1 MSETPTPESSTH
13 EMHARTRHARAWVW
27 GAIALIIGW
36 FALGGVIGPVAGQ
49 LSSAQENDNATFLPA
64 DAEATQVIEKQ
75 QLFAQESTLP
85 VVVLFVSDEQIT
97 DTQQEA
103 VAGFVDEAPSLFVET
118 GPGSSDGQELGD
130 FLSSVPITAVPSE
143 DGQAILVTVLLS
155 EDKTTDALENGESPV
170 LAVADVLSESAA
182 EAAEPVG
189 LESYVTGPGGL
200 LADLIS
206 VFGEID
212 GTLLLATALVVTFIL
227 ILVYRSPFLWVIPLV
242 SAGFALSLASALVYF
257 MATSDWLSLNGQSQG
272 ILTVLVFGAGTDY
285 ALLMVSRYR
294 EELHYYERP
303 VDALKAAWRG
313 TVEPILASG
322 GTASLGLLM
331 LLFSD
336 LNSNK
341 STGPVAAVGI
351 AAALI
356 VMLTFLPAL
365 LLVPS
370 AALPLGA
377 FLIVVIP
384 GIVLELIFGTPL
396 LPFVAV
402 GGLLAVVALIA
413 VVVGGLVRQFTTP
426 GSRPRL
432 VDVAPVRW
440 AFWPRVPRQDSSD
453 DKLSGGWAKAAGQ
466 IGRRPRVVWI
476 GAAAGLL
483 ILAAFSTTLS
493 ASGIATTDLFVNDVD
508 SVTGQE
514 KLAEH
519 FPAGEGSPATV
530 IGPAEAA
537 DDMTSTLLGL
547 DGVAAVVPYT
557 GAPAGPPEDA
567 DQGQAPTNTPP
578 EAPEP
583 LVVDGLVQLDVTL
596 TDAADSDA
604 AEETVVEMRSVL
616 DGVAGEEALVGGT
629 TAVNYDTQQAS
640 IRDNKVVIPLVLLVI
655 FVILM
660 ILLRAILAPV
670 LLIGT
675 VVLSYFAT
683 LGLSSIVFD
692 LRGFPGEDASFP
704 LFTFVFL
711 VALGID
717 YNIFLMTRVREESLK
732 LGTRPGLLRGLAV
745 TGGVI
750 TSAGVVLAAT
760 FLVLGVL
767 PLVVLQQIGFAVAAG
782 VLIDTLIVRS
792 LLVPALSYEI
802 GGRIWWPSR
811 LMRQPD
817 ASVEHQQSAGVPYI
831 RELES
836 TAVKD

>member
-1 MSETPTPESSTH
+1 MRSRRHGVARSSPSSPQ
-13 EMHARTRHARAWVW
+13 
-27 GAIALIIGW
+27 
-36 FALGGVIGPVAGQ
+36 GVRR
-49 LSSAQENDNATFLPA
+49 
-64 DAEATQVIEKQ
+64 
-75 QLFAQESTLP
+75 
-85 VVVLFVSDEQIT
+85 
-97 DTQQEA
+97 
-103 VAGFVDEAPSLFVET
+103 
-118 GPGSSDGQELGD
+118 
-130 FLSSVPITAVPSE
+130 
-143 DGQAILVTVLLS
+143 
-155 EDKTTDALENGESPV
+155 
-170 LAVADVLSESAA
+170 
-182 EAAEPVG
+182 
-189 LESYVTGPGGL
+189 
-200 LADLIS
+200 
-206 VFGEID
+206 
-212 GTLLLATALVVTFIL
+212 
-227 ILVYRSPFLWVIPLV
+227 RS
-242 SAGFALSLASALVYF
+242 
-257 MATSDWLSLNGQSQG
+257 
-272 ILTVLVFGAGTDY
+272 
-285 ALLMVSRYR
+285 
-294 EELHYYERP
+294 
-303 VDALKAAWRG
+303 
-313 TVEPILASG
+313 
-322 GTASLGLLM
+322 GLLM

-396 LPFVAV
+396 LPFAAV

-426 GSRPRL
+426 GSRPRI

-440 AFWPRVPRQDSSD
+440 AFWPRTPNQDSSD
-453 DKLSGGWAKAAGQ
+453 DKLSGGWAKASGQ
-466 IGRRPRVVWI
+466 IGRRPRVVWV

-530 IGPAEAA
+530 IGPADSLDAMTAA
-537 DDMTSTLLGL
+537 LSDL
-547 DGVAAVVPYT
+547 DGVASVVPYT
-557 GAPAGPPEDA
+557 GAPAGPPPEE
-567 DQGQAPTNTPP
+567 GAPVQTP
-578 EAPEP
+578 PEP
-583 LVVDGLVQLDVTL
+583 LVVDGLVQIDVTL

-604 AEETVVEMRSVL
+604 AETTVVEMRSVL

-802 GGRIWWPSR
+802 GGKIWWPSK

-817 ASVEHQQSAGVPYI
+817 ASVEQQQAAGVPYI
-831 RELES
+831 RELE
-836 TAVKD
+836 TAAAKD

>member
-1 MSETPTPESSTH
+1 
-13 EMHARTRHARAWVW
+13 MHARTRHARGWVW

-36 FALGGVIGPVAGQ
+36 FAIGGVIGPAAGQ

-64 DAEATQVIEKQ
+64 DAEATRVIEQQ
-75 QLFAQESTLP
+75 QLFAAESTLP
-85 VVVLFVSDEQIT
+85 VVVLFVTEDAIT
-97 DTQQEA
+97 PDQFAA
-103 VAGFVDEAPSLFVET
+103 VGEFVDAVPSLEIET
-118 GPGSSDGQELGD
+118 DEDVTAPVSD
-130 FLSSVPITAVPSE
+130 FLSSAPVTAVPSE

-155 EDKTTDALENGESPV
+155 EDKTTDALPNGESPV
-170 LAVADVLSESAA
+170 LAVSEVLSEAAA
-182 EAAEPVG
+182 ETVESVG

-257 MATSDWLSLNGQSQG
+257 MAKADWLQLNGQSQG

-331 LLFSD
+331 LLFSE

-341 STGPVAAVGI
+341 SSGPVAAVGI
-351 AAALI
+351 AAALV
-356 VMLTFLPAL
+356 VMLTLLPAL

-377 FLIVVIP
+377 FLVVVIP
-384 GIVLELIFGTPL
+384 GIVIGLFTDVSLG
-396 LPFVAV
+396 PFALVGAGLATVTLVAV
-402 GGLLAVVALIA
+402 IGGGLW
-413 VVVGGLVRQFTTP
+413 RQFTKP
-426 GSRPRL
+426 GHRPRL
-432 VDVAPVRW
+432 LDTEPVRW
-440 AFWPRVPRQDSSD
+440 AFWPKVPHQDAQN
-453 DKLSGGWAKAAGQ
+453 DKLSGTWAKVSRQ
-466 IGRRPRVVWI
+466 VGRRPRVVWI
-476 GAAAGLL
+476 GAAAGLAV
-483 ILAAFSTTLS
+483 LAFFSTTLN

-514 KLAEH
+514 RLAEH

-530 IGPAEAA
+530 IGPAEAL
-537 DDMTSTLLGL
+537 DDMVQALSDL
-547 DGVAAVVPYT
+547 DGVASLVPYT
-557 GAPAGPPEDA
+557 GQPPAPPVDPETGEPVEAPPV
-567 DQGQAPTNTPP
+567 
-578 EAPEP
+578 PEP
-583 LVVDGLVQLDVTL
+583 LVVDGRVQLDVTL
-596 TDAADSDA
+596 TDAADSLA
-604 AEETVVEMRSVL
+604 AEETVVEMRSLL
-616 DGVAGEEALVGGT
+616 DDVAGESAIVGGT

-655 FVILM
+655 LVIL
-660 ILLRAILAPV
+660 IVLLRAILAPV

-683 LGLSSIVFD
+683 LGLSAIAFD
-692 LRGFPGEDASFP
+692 LRGFEGADASFP

-732 LGTRPGLLRGLAV
+732 LGTRPGLLKGLAV

-792 LLVPALSYEI
+792 LLVPALSYGI
-802 GGRIWWPSR
+802 GGRIWWPSQ
-811 LMRQPD
+811 LMRRPD
-817 ASVEHQQSAGVPYI
+817 ASIEEQQAAGVPYI
-831 RELES
+831 RELEDAS
-836 TAVKD
+836 SR

>member
-1 MSETPTPESSTH
+1 
-13 EMHARTRHARAWVW
+13 MHARTRHARAWVW
-27 GAIALIIGW
+27 GAIILIVGW
-36 FALGGVIGPVAGQ
+36 FALGSVIGPAAGQ

-75 QLFAQESTLP
+75 KLFAQESTLP
-85 VVVLFVSDEQIT
+85 VVVLFVSGPQIT
-97 DTQQEA
+97 PEQQQA
-103 VAGFVDEAPSLFVET
+103 VAGFVKSVPGLPVET
-118 GPGSSDGQELGD
+118 DDGVTAPVSD
-130 FLSSVPITAVPSE
+130 FLASGPVTAVPSE

-155 EDKTTDALENGESPV
+155 EDKTTDALPNGESPV
-170 LAVADVLSESAA
+170 LAVVESLSDAA
-182 EAAEPVG
+182 TEAADPAG
-189 LESYVTGPGGL
+189 LESYITGPGGL
-200 LADLIS
+200 LADLVS
-206 VFGEID
+206 VFGAID

-242 SAGFALSLASALVYF
+242 SAGFALSLASAVVYLL
-257 MATSDWLSLNGQSQG
+257 ATNDVLSLNGQSQG

-285 ALLMVSRYR
+285 ALLTVSRYR

-331 LLFSD
+331 LLFSE

-351 AAALI
+351 AAALV
-356 VMLTFLPAL
+356 VMLTLLPAL

-370 AALPLGA
+370 AALPLAA

-396 LPFVAV
+396 LPFAAV
-402 GGLLAVVALIA
+402 GGVLAVLALVAVIG
-413 VVVGGLVRQFTTP
+413 GGLYRQFSTA
-426 GSRPRL
+426 GSRPRIF
-432 VDVAPVRW
+432 DIEPVRW
-440 AFWPRVPRQDSSD
+440 AFWPRVPSLDSGD
-453 DKLSGGWAKAAGQ
+453 DKLSGGWAKVSGG
-466 IGRRPRVVWI
+466 IGRRPRLVWV
-476 GAAAGLL
+476 GAAGALVV
-483 ILAAFSTTLS
+483 LASFATTLS

-530 IGPAEAA
+530 IGPADSVAEMTAA
-537 DDMTSTLLGL
+537 LADLE
-547 DGVAAVVPYT
+547 GVAAIVPYT
-557 GAPAGPPEDA
+557 GAPTGPPPAE
-567 DQGQAPTNTPP
+567 GAPVGTPLP
-578 EAPEP
+578 P

-604 AEETVVEMRSVL
+604 AEQTVVEMRSVL
-616 DGVAGEEALVGGT
+616 DGVAGQDALVGGT

-683 LGLSSIVFD
+683 LGLSAIAFD
-692 LRGFPGEDASFP
+692 LRGFPGADASFP

-767 PLVVLQQIGFAVAAG
+767 PLVVLQQIGFAVAIG

-802 GGRIWWPSR
+802 GGKIWWPSR
-811 LMRQPD
+811 LMRQPE
-817 ASVEHQQSAGVPYI
+817 ASVEDQEAVGVPYI
-831 RELES
+831 RVPEVS
-836 TAVKD
+836 SAPPG

>member
-1 MSETPTPESSTH
+1 MH
-13 EMHARTRHARAWVW
+13 EMRARTRHARRWVW
-27 GAIALIIGW
+27 GAILLIGAW
-36 FALGGVIGPVAGQ
+36 FLLGSVIGPAAGQ

-64 DAEATQVIEKQ
+64 DAEATRVIEQQ

-85 VVVLFVSDEQIT
+85 LVVLFVTEEAITPEQSA
-97 DTQQEA
+97 A
-103 VAGFVDEAPSLFVET
+103 VGEFVDEVPALEVET
-118 GPGSSDGQELGD
+118 DDGVTAPVSD
-130 FLSSVPITAVPSE
+130 FLGSAPVTAVPSE

-155 EDKTTDALENGESPV
+155 EDKTTDALPNGESPV
-170 LAVADVLSESAA
+170 LAVAESLSEAAA

-212 GTLLLATALVVTFIL
+212 GTLLLATALVVTLIL

-257 MATSDWLSLNGQSQG
+257 MAKADWLQLNGQSQG

-331 LLFSD
+331 LLFSE

-351 AAALI
+351 AAALV
-356 VMLTFLPAL
+356 VMLTLLPAL

-370 AALPLGA
+370 AALPLGG
-377 FLIVVIP
+377 FLVVIIP
-384 GIVLELIFGTPL
+384 GIILELVFGTPL
-396 LPFVAV
+396 APFAVV
-402 GGLLAVVALIA
+402 GGLLAVVALVG
-413 VVVGGLVRQFTTP
+413 VVVGGLVRQFTAS
-426 GSRPRL
+426 GARPR
-432 VDVAPVRW
+432 VFDVAPVRW
-440 AFWPRVPRQDSSD
+440 AFWPKVPHQDAED
-453 DKLSGGWAKAAGQ
+453 DKLSGGWAKVSRQ
-466 IGRRPRVVWI
+466 VGRRPRIVWI
-476 GAAAGLL
+476 GAAAGL
-483 ILAAFSTTLS
+483 AVFAFFSTTLN
-493 ASGIATTDLFVNDVD
+493 ASGIATTDLFVNEVD
-508 SVTGQE
+508 SVTGQDR
-514 KLAEH
+514 LAEH

-530 IGPAEAA
+530 IGPAESL
-537 DDMTSTLLGL
+537 DDMVATLSDL
-547 DGVAAVVPYT
+547 DGVASVVPYT
-557 GAPAGPPEDA
+557 GQPPVPPVDPET
-567 DQGQAPTNTPP
+567 GKPVETPP
-578 EAPEP
+578 AAQEP

-596 TDAADSDA
+596 TDAADSEA
-604 AEETVVEMRSVL
+604 AEATVVEMRTVL
-616 DGVAGEEALVGGT
+616 DDVAGTEALVGGT

-655 FVILM
+655 FVILVL
-660 ILLRAILAPV
+660 LLRAILAPV
-670 LLIGT
+670 LLVGT

-683 LGLSSIVFD
+683 LGLSAIAFD
-692 LRGFPGEDASFP
+692 LRGFEGADASFP

-732 LGTRPGLLRGLAV
+732 LGTRPGLLKGLAV

-802 GGRIWWPSR
+802 GGKIWWPSK

-817 ASVEHQQSAGVPYI
+817 ASVEQQRAAGVPYVPEPK
-831 RELES
+831 RELS
-836 TAVKD
+836 TP

>member
-1 MSETPTPESSTH
+1 MSDSPSHGAPPSSAH

-27 GAIALIIGW
+27 GAIVLIVGW
-36 FALGGVIGPVAGQ
+36 FMLGSVIGPAAGQ

-75 QLFAQESTLP
+75 KLFVQESTLP
-85 VVVLFVSDEQIT
+85 VVVLFVSDEPVTPEQF
-97 DTQQEA
+97 EA
-103 VAGFVDEAPSLFVET
+103 VGKYVEKVPSLFVQT
-118 GPGSSDGQELGD
+118 GSGASDGTELGD
-130 FLSSVPITAVPSE
+130 FLGSAPVTAVPSE

-155 EDKTTDALENGESPV
+155 EEKTTDALPNGESPV
-170 LAVADVLSESAA
+170 LAIVESLSEAA
-182 EAAEPVG
+182 TETAEPVG

-206 VFGEID
+206 VFGAID
-212 GTLLLATALVVTFIL
+212 GALLLATALVVTFIL

-242 SAGFALSLASALVYF
+242 SAGFALALASSVVYF
-257 MATSDWLSLNGQSQG
+257 LAKNDVLSLNGQSQG

-285 ALLMVSRYR
+285 ALLTVSRYR

-331 LLFSD
+331 LLFSE

-351 AAALI
+351 AAALV
-356 VMLTFLPAL
+356 VMLTLLPAL

-370 AALPLGA
+370 AALPLAA

-396 LPFVAV
+396 LPFAAV
-402 GGLLAVVALIA
+402 GGVLALLALIG
-413 VVVGGLVRQFTTP
+413 VIVGGLYRQFSTP

-432 VDVAPVRW
+432 LDVEPVRW
-440 AFWPRVPRQDSSD
+440 AFWPRVPRLDSGD
-453 DKLSGGWAKAAGQ
+453 DKLSGGWAKVSRQ
-466 IGRRPRVVWI
+466 IGHRPRIVWV

-483 ILAAFSTTLS
+483 VLAFFSTTLS
-493 ASGIATTDLFVNDVD
+493 ATGIATTDLFVNEVD

-530 IGPAEAA
+530 IGPADSVDEMTAA
-537 DDMTSTLLGL
+537 LSAL

-557 GAPAGPPEDA
+557 GAPTGPPQQE
-567 DQGQAPTNTPP
+567 GEPIETPLS
-578 EAPEP
+578 P
-583 LVVDGLVQLDVTL
+583 LVVDGLVELDVTL

-604 AEETVVEMRSVL
+604 AEQTVVEMRSVL
-616 DGVAGEEALVGGT
+616 DDVAGVDALVGGT

-655 FVILM
+655 FIILM
-660 ILLRAILAPV
+660 ILLRAIVAPV

-683 LGLSSIVFD
+683 LGLSAIAFD
-692 LRGFPGEDASFP
+692 LRGFPGTDASFP

-717 YNIFLMTRVREESLK
+717 YNIFLMTRVREESLR

-767 PLVVLQQIGFAVAAG
+767 PLVVLQQIGFAVAIG

-802 GGRIWWPSR
+802 GGKIWWPSK
-811 LMRQPD
+811 LMRQPE
-817 ASVEHQQSAGVPYI
+817 ASVAEQEEAGVPYI
-831 RELES
+831 REPERTS
-836 TAVKD
+836 SSG

>member
-1 MSETPTPESSTH
+1 VSEAASTH

-36 FALGGVIGPVAGQ
+36 FALGGVIGPAAGQ
-49 LSSAQENDNATFLPA
+49 LSTAQENDNATFLPA
-64 DAEATQVIEKQ
+64 DAEATQVIDLQKK
-75 QLFAQESTLP
+75 FAAESTLP
-85 VVVLFVSDEQIT
+85 VVVLFVSGDQVTPEQQDAVASFVDGVPSLPVET
-97 DTQQEA
+97 DTD
-103 VAGFVDEAPSLFVET
+103 VTAPLS
-118 GPGSSDGQELGD
+118 D
-130 FLSSVPITAVPSE
+130 FLGSAPVTAVPSQ
-143 DGQAILVTVLLS
+143 DGQAVLVTVLLS
-155 EDKTTDALENGESPV
+155 EDKTTDALPNGESPV
-170 LAVADVLSESAA
+170 LAVAQTLSEAASAA
-182 EAAEPVG
+182 ADPVG
-189 LESYVTGPGGL
+189 LESYVTGPGGV

-206 VFGEID
+206 VFGDID
-212 GTLLLATALVVTFIL
+212 GTLLLATALVVTLIL

-242 SAGFALSLASALVYF
+242 SAGFALSLASAVVYLL
-257 MATSDWLSLNGQSQG
+257 ATNDILTLNGQSQG

-331 LLFSD
+331 LLFSE

-351 AAALI
+351 ASALV
-356 VMLTFLPAL
+356 VMLTLLPAL

-377 FLIVVIP
+377 FLGVVIP

-396 LPFVAV
+396 VPFVIV
-402 GGLLAVVALIA
+402 GGALAGLTLIGL
-413 VVVGGLVRQFTTP
+413 VVGGLWRQFTRP
-426 GSRPRL
+426 GGRPRL
-432 VDVAPVRW
+432 LDVEPVRW
-440 AFWPRVPRQDSSD
+440 AFWPRVPHVDKHD
-453 DKLSGGWAKAAGQ
+453 DKLSGTWAKVSRQVGH
-466 IGRRPRVVWI
+466 RPRVVWV
-476 GAAAGLL
+476 GAGAGLL
-483 ILAAFSTTLS
+483 VLAFFSTTLS
-493 ASGIATTDLFVNDVD
+493 ASGIATTDLFVDDVD
-508 SVTGQE
+508 SVVGQE

-530 IGPAEAA
+530 IGPADSLQEMVTAIS
-537 DDMTSTLLGL
+537 DL
-547 DGVAAVVPYT
+547 DGVATVVPYT
-557 GAPAGPPEDA
+557 GLPAAPPTE
-567 DQGQAPTNTPP
+567 QAPGEPTQTPP
-578 EAPEP
+578 AEPEP

-604 AEETVVEMRSVL
+604 AEQTVVQMRSVL
-616 DGVAGEEALVGGT
+616 DDVAGEDALVGGT

-655 FVILM
+655 FVILV

-670 LLIGT
+670 LLVAT

-683 LGLSSIVFD
+683 LGLSAIAFD

-782 VLIDTLIVRS
+782 VLLDTLIVRS

-802 GGRIWWPSR
+802 GGRIWWPSK

-817 ASVEHQQSAGVPYI
+817 ASVDVQRASGVPYI
-831 RELES
+831 AERSEPVS
-836 TAVKD
+836 PG

>member
-1 MSETPTPESSTH
+1 MSESPPPDSSAH
-13 EMHARTRHARAWVW
+13 EMRARTRHARAWVW
-27 GAIALIIGW
+27 GAIVVIIGW

-85 VVVLFVSDEQIT
+85 VVVLFVSNQQISGS
-97 DTQQEA
+97 QQEV
-103 VAGFVDEAPSLFVET
+103 VAKFVDKAPSLFVET
-118 GPGSSDGQELGD
+118 GPGPSDGRELGE
-130 FLSSVPITAVPSE
+130 FLSSAPITAVPSE
-143 DGQAILVTVLLS
+143 DGEAILVTVLLS
-155 EDKTTDALENGESPV
+155 EDKTTDALDNGESPV
-170 LAVADVLSESAA
+170 LAVAEVLSEAAA
-182 EAAEPVG
+182 EVAEPMG
-189 LESYVTGPGGL
+189 FESYVTGPGGL

-206 VFGEID
+206 VFGDID

-227 ILVYRSPFLWVIPLV
+227 ILVYRSPFLWVIPLI
-242 SAGFALSLASALVYF
+242 SAGFALSLASAFVYF
-257 MATSDWLSLNGQSQG
+257 LATSDWLSLNGQSQG

-377 FLIVVIP
+377 FLIVIIP

-396 LPFVAV
+396 VPFAAV
-402 GGLLAVVALIA
+402 GGLLAVVALL
-413 VVVGGLVRQFTTP
+413 VVVGGGLVRQFTTP
-426 GSRPRL
+426 GSRARVFD
-432 VDVAPVRW
+432 VDPVRW
-440 AFWPRVPRQDSSD
+440 AFWPRVPHQDASD
-453 DKLSGGWAKAAGQ
+453 DKLSGGWAKASRQ
-466 IGRRPRVVWI
+466 IGRRPRVVWV

-493 ASGIATTDLFVNDVD
+493 SSGIATTDLFVNDVD

-530 IGPAEAA
+530 IGPAESVNE
-537 DDMTSTLLGL
+537 MTSTLLGL
-547 DGVAAVVPYT
+547 DGVASVVPYT
-557 GAPAGPPEDA
+557 GAPTGA
-567 DQGQAPTNTPP
+567 P
-578 EAPEP
+578 EASPEP
-583 LVVDGLVQLDVTL
+583 LVVDGLVQVDVTL

-616 DGVAGEEALVGGT
+616 DDVAGEAALVGGT

-660 ILLRAILAPV
+660 ILLRAVLAPV

-683 LGLSSIVFD
+683 LGLSSIAFD

-802 GGRIWWPSR
+802 GGKIWWPSK

-817 ASVEHQQSAGVPYI
+817 ASVEQQQAAGVPYI
-831 RELES
+831 PELE
-836 TAVKD
+836 AAAAKE

>member
-1 MSETPTPESSTH
+1 MPDSPVPPSSAH
-13 EMHARTRHARAWVW
+13 EMRARTRHARAWVW
-27 GAIALIIGW
+27 GAIVLIIGW
-36 FALGGVIGPVAGQ
+36 FMLGSIIGPAAGQ

-85 VVVLFVSDEQIT
+85 AVVLFVSDTQIT
-97 DTQQEA
+97 PQQQQA
-103 VAGFVDEAPSLFVET
+103 VAGFVEAVPSLPVTTDEDVT
-118 GPGSSDGQELGD
+118 APISD
-130 FLSSVPITAVPSE
+130 FLSSAPVTAVPSE

-155 EDKTTDALENGESPV
+155 EDKTTDALPNGESPV
-170 LAVADVLSESAA
+170 LAVVESLSEAA
-182 EAAEPVG
+182 TEATEPVG
-189 LESYVTGPGGL
+189 LESYITGPAGL
-200 LADLIS
+200 LADLVS
-206 VFGEID
+206 VFGAID

-242 SAGFALSLASALVYF
+242 SAGFALSLASAVVYLL
-257 MATSDWLSLNGQSQG
+257 ATNDVLSLNGQSQG

-285 ALLMVSRYR
+285 ALLTVSRYR

-303 VDALKAAWRG
+303 VDAVKAAWRG

-331 LLFSD
+331 LLFSE

-351 AAALI
+351 AAALV
-356 VMLTFLPAL
+356 VMLTLLPAL

-370 AALPLGA
+370 AALPLAA

-384 GIVLELIFGTPL
+384 GILLELIFGTPL
-396 LPFVAV
+396 LPFAAV
-402 GGLLAVVALIA
+402 GGVLAVVALIA
-413 VVVGGLVRQFTTP
+413 VIVGGFYRQFSTP
-426 GSRPRL
+426 GSRPSL
-432 VDVAPVRW
+432 FDIEPVRW
-440 AFWPRVPRQDSSD
+440 AFWPRVPHMDASD
-453 DKLSGGWAKAAGQ
+453 DKLSGGWAKVSRQ
-466 IGRRPRVVWI
+466 IGHRPRVVWI

-483 ILAAFSTTLS
+483 ILAFFSTTLS
-493 ASGIATTDLFVNDVD
+493 ASGIATTDLFVDEVD

-514 KLAEH
+514 RLAEH

-530 IGPAEAA
+530 IGPADSVDEMTAA
-537 DDMTSTLLGL
+537 LSAL
-547 DGVAAVVPYT
+547 DGVAAVVPYA
-557 GAPAGPPEDA
+557 GAPAGPPPEE
-567 DQGQAPTNTPP
+567 GEPVGTPVP
-578 EAPEP
+578 P

-616 DGVAGEEALVGGT
+616 DDVAGEDALVGGT

-660 ILLRAILAPV
+660 ILLRAILAPI

-683 LGLSSIVFD
+683 LGLSAIAFD
-692 LRGFPGEDASFP
+692 LRGFPGADASFP

-717 YNIFLMTRVREESLK
+717 YNIFLMTRVREESLR

-767 PLVVLQQIGFAVAAG
+767 PLVVLQQIGFAVAIG

-802 GGRIWWPSR
+802 GGKIWWPSR
-811 LMRQPD
+811 LMRQPE
-817 ASVEHQQSAGVPYI
+817 ASIEDQKAAGVPYI

-836 TAVKD
+836 TSSTG